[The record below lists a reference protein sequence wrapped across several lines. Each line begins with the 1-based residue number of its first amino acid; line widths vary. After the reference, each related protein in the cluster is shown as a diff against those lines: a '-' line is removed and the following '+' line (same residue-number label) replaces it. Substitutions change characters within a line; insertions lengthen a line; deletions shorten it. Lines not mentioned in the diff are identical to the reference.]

1 MWLLR
6 QNAWIGD
13 LWIANSETKTFLE
26 HRLKVFC
33 LNFSKRKCKHFLHY
47 LKRALTFSSIL
58 QEKRK
63 LEREENKKA
72 RAEARAKAKSERKKL
87 KEVSKEQTSSAAEK
101 ASSCAVSRPDIA
113 TSKSLSVASVS
124 SVEVVYQQGL
134 AGTGQPFVEYPQLD
148 LEFYALF
155 ALGSPIGMFLT
166 VRWERSSTVGNLRG
180 SSHYS
185 LFSAAGRTI
194 LRLREALRRVG
205 ERFAAGLVLIIISAR
220 PLADLS
226 PARISQGII
235 PSRRLSSCR
244 SADNEGLLQG
254 YRRLFQLL

>member
-1 MWLLR
+1 M
-6 QNAWIGD
+6 
-13 LWIANSETKTFLE
+13 
-26 HRLKVFC
+26 
-33 LNFSKRKCKHFLHY
+33 
-47 LKRALTFSSIL
+47 
-58 QEKRK
+58 
-63 LEREENKKA
+63 
-72 RAEARAKAKSERKKL
+72 
-87 KEVSKEQTSSAAEK
+87 
-101 ASSCAVSRPDIA
+101 
-113 TSKSLSVASVS
+113 
-124 SVEVVYQQGL
+124 EVVYQQGL

-185 LFSAAGRTI
+185 LFRAAGRTI
-194 LRLREALRRVG
+194 LRLRKDLRRVG

-226 PARISQGII
+226 PARVPQGII

-254 YRRLFQLL
+254 YRRLFQLLSPRLFKINFISVSRGIVHPRKSSRHPLLFSQREILLVFIDTRDRQQCKFISPTDLSRKNEANEYQRLCTKLWLL